1 MRILLCDSRIKQIYA
16 VKFISNDYYERSYQH
31 VVDMT
36 YFERIFRTIISN
48 VYFERLF
55 RTIISNDYFERLQ
68 CALRTNR
75 ELNEIKFSWFSYVVH
90 IQNRCLSTANQ
101 DRQRTKRCWFFFI
114 NFYFK
119 NNECKLINSFTKK
132 EFRFRLSL
140 IMIQCDDE
148 NYDDFKSHF
157 FSTHES

>member
-1 MRILLCDSRIKQIYA
+1 MRILLCDSRIRQIYA
-16 VKFISNDYYERSYQH
+16 VKFISNDYYERSYQNIA
-31 VVDMT
+31 DIA

-55 RTIISNDYFERLQ
+55 RTTSMRFENESRIKWNQIFMIFER
-68 CALRTNR
+68 CAYLKSMFINCESKSTTNKT
-75 ELNEIKFSWFSYVVH
+75 LLIF
-90 IQNRCLSTANQ
+90 L
-101 DRQRTKRCWFFFI
+101 I

-119 NNECKLINSFTKK
+119 NNECKLIDSFIKK
-132 EFRFRLSL
+132 EFRFRLLL